1 MAGSDQDSQSPVK
14 SLPVPDYSSTTL
26 SAEASFSQLHSP
38 GPECSPET
46 LEEWMLV
53 CAKAAC
59 AYLYP
64 TLSSLNTPRPGQ
76 ESGEQLDQLVGDV
89 DDSLLSNLIAEEES
103 QTRQTQQSQINTV
116 LISALAKLDSQVQQ
130 LLEAVLRSRTDST
143 RDGRTVKYETVYYLA
158 AIL

>member
-1 MAGSDQDSQSPVK
+1 
-14 SLPVPDYSSTTL
+14 
-26 SAEASFSQLHSP
+26 
-38 GPECSPET
+38 
-46 LEEWMLV
+46 MLV

-116 LISALAKLDSQVQQ
+116 LISALAKLDLQVQQ